1 MPGRLEDDLLK
12 LEKDIRVN
20 DVEKI
25 ISHNP
30 QSKEYKVCFK
40 DGTVDYITIL
50 DDNHLVVREFRDRE
64 LINIE
69 SFDADSGFGSSV
81 DTVQTH

>member
-69 SFDADSGFGSSV
+69 SFDADSGLWMKPIWE
-81 DTVQTH
+81 QR